1 MNLKNY
7 FNELKLVIKEH
18 YILIFA
24 FIVVSIILQFISFP
38 FLSILLM
45 FILMF
50 YLSKTE
56 EYKSGSLIGKIFQFV
71 LFFICIVIFS
81 VIILIPVSVISL
93 GIESLTPENIANSN
107 VVQKAANIIAY
118 ISMLFIFAPYRIFD
132 TNANVFKAI
141 AYSCS
146 VVINNFLLFIIIAIF
161 VVLLNLLTK
170 NFSYLDYYIYLLA
183 VILTVSM
190 YRLSVKQILIKGDK
204 NENN

>member
-1 MNLKNY
+1 MNFKNY

-18 YILIFA
+18 YILILI
-24 FIVVSIILQFISFP
+24 FIAVSIILQFVSIP

-45 FILMF
+45 FVLMF

-93 GIESLTPENIANSN
+93 GLESLTPENIANSYI
-107 VVQKAANIIAY
+107 VQKAANIISY
-118 ISMLFIFAPYRIFD
+118 ISMLFIFAPYIIFD

-146 VVINNFLLFIIIAIF
+146 VVINNFLLFIITAIF
-161 VVLLNLLTK
+161 VVVLNLLTM
-170 NFSYLDYYIYLLA
+170 NLSYLDYYIYLLA

-190 YRLSVKQILIKGDK
+190 YRLSVKQNLIKGDK

>member
-1 MNLKNY
+1 MNFKNY
-7 FNELKLVIKEH
+7 LNELKLVIKEH
-18 YILIFA
+18 YILILI
-24 FIVVSIILQFISFP
+24 FIAISIILQFVSIP

-81 VIILIPVSVISL
+81 VIILIPVSIISL
-93 GIESLTPENIANSN
+93 GLESLTPENIANSYI
-107 VVQKAANIIAY
+107 VQKAANIISY

-146 VVINNFLLFIIIAIF
+146 VVINNFLLFIITAIF
-161 VVLLNLLTK
+161 VVVLNLLTM
-170 NFSYLDYYIYLLA
+170 NLSYLDYYIYLLA